1 MADYPISNVPR
12 RIVYS
17 GSIGTG
23 PYPVPFEILDDTDI
37 AVYKDATLLTLTSDY
52 TVDINTTLGTAE
64 VTLDTAATS
73 LNNISIV
80 GARAIERTSDFTTGG
95 DLFANTLNDEID
107 SQTIFAQQVA
117 ETAERAIR
125 APVIDPTDINME
137 LPPKDDRK
145 GKTLAFNATTGNP
158 EVGPSITGF
167 DTVANAAFAIDTVAD
182 NIDSVNTDAAN
193 IASIN
198 TVAGSITN
206 VNNVGGSIV
215 NVNTVATNIADVNIV
230 ATNIADINTIEN
242 SISYI
247 NTIGSDLGGAGFS
260 YDLGSITDSASGS
273 NPAAPDGYIVSVY
286 EIRDDIVTLA
296 LIDDDISAVAAIDDK
311 VITVADNIVDI
322 QNAEE
327 NADAAAASAVLA
339 NDWATKTSGP
349 VAGGEYSAKYHAQA
363 ASTSATN
370 ASNSATAAGN
380 AQVAAETARDQTLT
394 AYDNFDD
401 RYLGAKTSN
410 PTVDNDGNALIAGA
424 LYFNSVSGTIK
435 VYTGTI
441 WVDGYASG
449 DTFLAKANNLSD
461 LPSASTART
470 NLGLGTAATGNIG
483 TDVQAYDADLSAIA
497 SLTSAA
503 NKLPY
508 FTGSGTA
515 SLTDLT
521 SAARTLLAAIDAAA
535 QRTALG
541 LGSLATKSVVTS
553 SDLDTTLDLGSI
565 A

>member
-23 PYPVPFEILDDTDI
+23 PYPVPFEILDETDI
-37 AVYKDATLLTLTSDY
+37 AVYKDATLLVLTTDY

-73 LNNISIV
+73 SNNISIV

-107 SQTIFAQQVA
+107 SQTIFAQQIA

-137 LPPKDDRK
+137 LPPKNDRK
-145 GKTLAFNATTGNP
+145 GKTLAFNETTGNP

-182 NIDSVNTDAAN
+182 NIASVNTDAAN

-198 TVAGSITN
+198 TVAGAISN
-206 VNNVGGSIV
+206 VNNVGGSIS
-215 NVNTVATNIADVNIV
+215 NVNTVATSIADVNTL
-230 ATNIADINTIEN
+230 ASNISDINILEN
-242 SISYI
+242 NITYI
-247 NTIGSDLGGAGFS
+247 NVIGSDLSGAGFD
-260 YDLGSITDSASGS
+260 YDLGSITDSTSGS
-273 NPAAPDGYIVSVY
+273 SPAAPDGYIVSVY
-286 EIRDDIVTLA
+286 ENLADITTVA
-296 LIDDDISAVAAIDDK
+296 NNNADISAVAAIDAA
-311 VITVADNIVDI
+311 VTTVAANIVDI

-327 NADAAAASAVLA
+327 NADAAAASAALA
-339 NDWATKTSGP
+339 NDWATKTSGA

-363 ASTSATN
+363 AATSAGT
-370 ASNSATAAGN
+370 ASSAATAAGN

-401 RYLGAKTSN
+401 RYLGAKSSE
-410 PTVDNDGNALIAGA
+410 PSVDNDGNALVAGA
-424 LYFNSVSGTIK
+424 LYFNSTSGIMK
-435 VYTGTI
+435 VYTGTV

-449 DTFLAKANNLSD
+449 DSFLAKANNLSD
-461 LPSASTART
+461 LPNAGTART
-470 NLGLGTAATGNIG
+470 NLGLGTAATTDSTAYATAAQGGNADTAFGWGNHALAGYALTSSIG
-483 TDVQAYDADLSAIA
+483 TSIQAYDAG
-497 SLTSAA
+497 LTA
-503 NKLPY
+503 
-508 FTGSGTA
+508 
-515 SLTDLT
+515 
-521 SAARTLLAAIDAAA
+521 LAAIADIV
-535 QRTALG
+535 G
-541 LGSLATKSVVTS
+541 
-553 SDLDTTLDLGSI
+553 SDLVIDFGSM